1 MTLTI
6 NGRNDSLDAKSL
18 SVIELLKLKAVEMPE
33 MVSVQLNGD
42 ILERSEFESTQVSDG
57 DEVEFLYFMGG
68 GSGRLTPGGPG
79 RSAPN
84 GAGANGASW

>member
-6 NGRNDSLDAKSL
+6 NGKSDSIDQEKL
-18 SVIELLKLKAVEMPE
+18 SVIELLKMKDVEMPE

-42 ILERSEFESTQVSDG
+42 ILERSDFESTLVGDG

-68 GSGRLTPGGPG
+68 G
-79 RSAPN
+79 AV
-84 GAGANGASW
+84 

>member
-6 NGRNDSLDAKSL
+6 NGRSDSLDAQSL
-18 SVIELLKLKAVEMPE
+18 TVIELLKLKDVEMPE

-42 ILERSEFESTQVSDG
+42 ILERSDFESTQVSEG

-68 GSGRLTPGGPG
+68 GSGRIVGGG
-79 RSAPN
+79 SQ
-84 GAGANGASW
+84 